1 MVVNIQYVVIMI
13 IVLSIIIITSF
24 AVYRAFI
31 KKILKEKSH
40 QHQLELAHQKE
51 ISTQYISVQESER
64 KRIAEVLHDDVGN
77 KLNILSLWINN
88 KDTWSNE
95 RSKEIIA
102 QQIPAL
108 IEATRTI
115 SHSLYPVNLERFGLV
130 FTIEALISNV
140 NESLPIQLL
149 LNNKYQER
157 PIYFEVQ
164 IYRIIQEFLTNVIKH
179 AKATEMLIHIRD
191 TGISLAIIL
200 SDNGVGFDTNLL
212 KKGMG
217 LKNIESRIQ
226 SIAAISKWKSKKGN
240 GSQLII
246 ALPNNV

>member
-1 MVVNIQYVVIMI
+1 MIVNIQYIVIMI
-13 IVLSIIIITSF
+13 FVLSIIIVTSF

-31 KKILKEKSH
+31 QKILREKSY

-51 ISTQYISVQESER
+51 VTLQYTSVQESER
-64 KRIAEVLHDDVGN
+64 KRIAEVLHDDVGS

-88 KDTWSNE
+88 EDTWNNE
-95 RSKEIIA
+95 RSKEVIA

-115 SHSLYPVNLERFGLV
+115 SHSLYPVNLEKFGLIL
-130 FTIEALISNV
+130 TIEALISNV

-149 LNNKYQER
+149 LKHKYQKR
-157 PIYFEVQ
+157 SINFEVQ
-164 IYRIIQEFLTNVIKH
+164 IYRIIQEFLSNVIKH
-179 AKATEMLIHIRD
+179 AKATEMLIQIRD
-191 TGISLAIIL
+191 TNSSLAIIL
-200 SDNGVGFDTNLL
+200 SDNGVGLDTDLL

-226 SIAAISKWKSKKGN
+226 SINAISKWKSKKGN

-246 ALPNNV
+246 ALKP

>member
-1 MVVNIQYVVIMI
+1 M
-13 IVLSIIIITSF
+13 LSIIILFTFVS
-24 AVYRAFI
+24 YRAYI
-31 KKILKEKSH
+31 KKILNEKSL
-40 QHQLELAHQKE
+40 QRQLELEHQKKVAL
-51 ISTQYISVQESER
+51 QYTIVQENER

-88 KDTWSNE
+88 EDTWNNE
-95 RSKEIIA
+95 RSKKIIA

-108 IEATRTI
+108 IEAVRTI
-115 SHSLYPVNLERFGLV
+115 SHSLYPVNLERFGLIL
-130 FTIEALISNV
+130 TIEALISNV

-149 LNNKYQER
+149 LNHKYQKR

-164 IYRIIQEFLTNVIKH
+164 IYRIIQEFLSNVIKH

-191 TGISLAIIL
+191 TDISLAIIL
-200 SDNGVGFDTNLL
+200 SDNGVGFDTDLL

-226 SIAAISKWKSKKGN
+226 SIAAISKWKSKKDK
-240 GSQLII
+240 GSRLII
-246 ALPNNV
+246 KFPT

>member
-1 MVVNIQYVVIMI
+1 MVVNIQYIVIMI

-31 KKILKEKSH
+31 QKILREKSR
-40 QHQLELAHQKE
+40 QHQLELEHQKE

-64 KRIAEVLHDDVGN
+64 KRIAKVLHDDVGN

-88 KDTWSNE
+88 EDTWNNE

-102 QQIPAL
+102 QQIPVL

-115 SHSLYPVNLERFGLV
+115 SHSLYPVNLEKFGLIL
-130 FTIEALISNV
+130 TIEALIANV
-140 NESLPIQLL
+140 NESLHIQLL
-149 LNNKYQER
+149 LNHTYKKR
-157 PIYFEVQ
+157 PLYFEVQ
-164 IYRIIQEFLTNVIKH
+164 IYRIIQEFLSNVIKH
-179 AKATEMLIHIRD
+179 AKATEMLIHIRNTD
-191 TGISLAIIL
+191 ISLTIIL
-200 SDNGVGFDTNLL
+200 SDNGVGFDSNLL

-226 SIAAISKWKSKKGN
+226 SITAFSKWKSKKDEGTR
-240 GSQLII
+240 LII
-246 ALPNNV
+246 ALPKP